1 MHLMKMKLTAMLL
14 AAGMLLTGCADKT
27 ESSVQESSAA
37 ETTAVTTTTEP
48 ESNRKRMVILGDSIS
63 AGYGLDDTDSER
75 YGVLLREKLNKDAGA
90 MLWEENN
97 YAISGD
103 DSSDLLYRLE
113 VGRAVRLPSA
123 DIIII
128 CIGANNMLGAYTDYA
143 QELLGDRDIE
153 SLAEMDDSE
162 MDALEQ
168 ELIEQVENDTEA
180 EAKLEAAIDK
190 GLEQLK
196 TDLEKIY
203 TYIRERNETADI
215 YVMNVYNP
223 YEGMT
228 DPLPML
234 EQPAGDFAQ
243 EKIDRCNAI
252 LADWEQAHP
261 DLHAVDLAAA
271 FSRWNPKPI
280 IGNAGA
286 EGAGEAYL
294 DPHPNAEG
302 HKKIAD
308 LLYNSITK
316 AE

>member
-1 MHLMKMKLTAMLL
+1 MKKKLTAMLL
-14 AAGMLLTGCADKT
+14 AAGMILTGCADKT

-37 ETTAVTTTTEP
+37 ETTAITTTTEP

-162 MDALEQ
+162 LDALEQ

>member
-1 MHLMKMKLTAMLL
+1 MKKKLTAMLL

-143 QELLGDRDIE
+143 EELLGDRDIE

-162 MDALEQ
+162 LDALEQ

>member
-1 MHLMKMKLTAMLL
+1 MKKKLTAMLL

-37 ETTAVTTTTEP
+37 ETTAITTTTEP

-75 YGVLLREKLNKDAGA
+75 YGVLLREKLNEDAGA

-153 SLAEMDDSE
+153 SLAEMEESE
-162 MDALEQ
+162 LDALEQ

-196 TDLEKIY
+196 SDLEEIY
-203 TYIRERNETADI
+203 SYIRERNETAEI

-271 FSRWNPKPI
+271 FSGWNPKPI
-280 IGNAGA
+280 IGSAGA

-294 DPHPNAEG
+294 DPHPNADG

>member
-1 MHLMKMKLTAMLL
+1 MKKKLTAMVL

-162 MDALEQ
+162 LDALEQ

-280 IGNAGA
+280 IGNAGT
-286 EGAGEAYL
+286 EGTGEAYL

>member
-1 MHLMKMKLTAMLL
+1 MKKKLTAMLL

-37 ETTAVTTTTEP
+37 ETTAAATTTEP

-75 YGVLLREKLNKDAGA
+75 YGVLLREKLNEDAGA

-153 SLAEMDDSE
+153 SLAEMEESE
-162 MDALEQ
+162 LDALEQ
-168 ELIEQVENDTEA
+168 ELIEQAENDTEA

-196 TDLEKIY
+196 SDLEGIY
-203 TYIRERNETADI
+203 SYIRERNETAEI

-223 YEGMT
+223 YEGLT

-261 DLHAVDLAAA
+261 DLHAVDLATA
-271 FSRWNPKPI
+271 FSGWNPKPI
-280 IGNAGA
+280 IGSAGA

-294 DPHPNAEG
+294 DPHPNADG

>member
-1 MHLMKMKLTAMLL
+1 MKKKLTAMLL

-37 ETTAVTTTTEP
+37 ETTAAATTAEP

-75 YGVLLREKLNKDAGA
+75 YGVLLREKLNEDAGA

-153 SLAEMDDSE
+153 SLAEMEDSE
-162 MDALEQ
+162 LDALEQ
-168 ELIEQVENDTEA
+168 ELIEKVENDTEA

-196 TDLEKIY
+196 SDLEGIY
-203 TYIRERNETADI
+203 SYIRERNETAEI

-223 YEGMT
+223 YEGLT

-271 FSRWNPKPI
+271 FSGWNPKPI
-280 IGNAGA
+280 IGSAGA

-294 DPHPNAEG
+294 DPHPNADG

>member
-1 MHLMKMKLTAMLL
+1 MKKKLTAMLL

-37 ETTAVTTTTEP
+37 ETTAAATTAEP

-75 YGVLLREKLNKDAGA
+75 YGVLLREKLNEDAGA

-153 SLAEMDDSE
+153 SLAEMEDSE
-162 MDALEQ
+162 LDALEQ

-196 TDLEKIY
+196 SDLEGIY
-203 TYIRERNETADI
+203 SYIRERNETAEI

-223 YEGMT
+223 YEGLT

-271 FSRWNPKPI
+271 FSGWNPKPI
-280 IGNAGA
+280 IGSAGA

-294 DPHPNAEG
+294 DPHPNADG

>member
-1 MHLMKMKLTAMLL
+1 MKKKLTAMLL

-37 ETTAVTTTTEP
+37 ETTAAATTTEP

-75 YGVLLREKLNKDAGA
+75 YGVLLREKLNEDAGA

-153 SLAEMDDSE
+153 SLAEMEDSE
-162 MDALEQ
+162 LDALEQ

-196 TDLEKIY
+196 SDLEGIY
-203 TYIRERNETADI
+203 SYIRERNETAEI

-223 YEGMT
+223 YEGLT

-271 FSRWNPKPI
+271 FSGWNPKPI
-280 IGNAGA
+280 IGSAGA

-294 DPHPNAEG
+294 DPHPNADG

>member
-1 MHLMKMKLTAMLL
+1 MKKKLTAMLL

-37 ETTAVTTTTEP
+37 ETTAAATTTEP

-75 YGVLLREKLNKDAGA
+75 YGVLLREKLNEDAGA

-153 SLAEMDDSE
+153 SLAEMEESE
-162 MDALEQ
+162 LDALEQ

-196 TDLEKIY
+196 SDLEEIY
-203 TYIRERNETADI
+203 SYIRERNETAEI

-271 FSRWNPKPI
+271 FSGWNPKPI
-280 IGNAGA
+280 IGSAGA

-294 DPHPNAEG
+294 DPHPNADG

>member
-1 MHLMKMKLTAMLL
+1 MKKKLTAVLL

-37 ETTAVTTTTEP
+37 EITAITTTTEP

-162 MDALEQ
+162 LDALEQ

-280 IGNAGA
+280 IGNAGT

>member
-1 MHLMKMKLTAMLL
+1 MKKKLTAMLL

-37 ETTAVTTTTEP
+37 ETTAAATTTEP

-75 YGVLLREKLNKDAGA
+75 YGVLLREKLNEDAGA
-90 MLWEENN
+90 MLGEENN

-153 SLAEMDDSE
+153 SLAEMEESE
-162 MDALEQ
+162 LDALEQ

-196 TDLEKIY
+196 SDLEEIY
-203 TYIRERNETADI
+203 SYIRERNETAEI

-271 FSRWNPKPI
+271 FSGWNPKPI
-280 IGNAGA
+280 IGSAGA

-294 DPHPNAEG
+294 DPHPNADG

>member
-1 MHLMKMKLTAMLL
+1 MKKKLTAMLL

-37 ETTAVTTTTEP
+37 ETTAITTTTEP

-162 MDALEQ
+162 LDALEQ

-203 TYIRERNETADI
+203 AYIRERNETADI

-280 IGNAGA
+280 IGHAGA